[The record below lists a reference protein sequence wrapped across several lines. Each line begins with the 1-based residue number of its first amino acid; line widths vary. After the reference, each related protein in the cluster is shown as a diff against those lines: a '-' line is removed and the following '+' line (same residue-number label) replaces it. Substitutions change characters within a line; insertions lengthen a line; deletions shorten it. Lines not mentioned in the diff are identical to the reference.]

1 MNTPAYNFGAALA
14 QQFNNNTQRQKQAAG
29 GLGKAFGKMLAPGV
43 KNLGNLPT
51 PAPAAALTR
60 AKIPTKPV
68 AQAAA
73 PAPQMGRTTLP
84 ATTQVGTTVNHKQYG
99 KGTVQSIQDG
109 IATSQF
115 PNNVT
120 RQNRVA
126 PAAPVKTPAAKTP
139 TAAPAPAAAP
149 AAPTRT
155 PSIPDRAFSAAR
167 AYGNMTGVAPT
178 SRTGLAMFGINP
190 LLQQGAGMLDSSM
203 GTNFSGQDPNQTDW
217 TSRVGQVAFPTS
229 RAQSYLKQNLPAWL
243 QQGQQFLQK

>member
-1 MNTPAYNFGAALA
+1 MSTPAYNFGAALA
-14 QQFNNNTQRQKQAAG
+14 QQLYANTQQQKQAAG
-29 GLGKAFGKMLAPGV
+29 GLGKAIGKMFAPGV

-68 AQAAA
+68 AQATAS
-73 PAPQMGRTTLP
+73 APQMGRTTLP
-84 ATTQVGTTVNHKQYG
+84 ATTQVGKTFDHKDYG
-99 KGTVQSIQDG
+99 QGTIQSIQDG
-109 IATSQF
+109 IATMQF

-120 RQNRVA
+120 RQYRVA
-126 PAAPVKTPAAKTP
+126 PAAPAKTP

-149 AAPTRT
+149 AAPTRS
-155 PSIPDRAFSAAR
+155 PSIPDRVFSAAR

-190 LLQQGAGMLDSSM
+190 LLQQGAGMLDNSM

-229 RAQSYLKQNLPAWL
+229 RAQSYLKQNLPTWL
-243 QQGQQFLQK
+243 QQAQQFLTK